1 MWITSTQVFQILYV
15 ETMPLQLFG
24 DESIRKNYFFALIL
38 LNNMDV
44 KKTRKTLSDY
54 ALRQRNKIHMFTAT
68 TGLRKQILKE
78 VLSYDF
84 EVVIVEDLKFKFRKS
99 LSRQICLRSAFE
111 FASTRNIDRIVL
123 DRSNAQVKDLITYQK
138 SSRKFPTLP
147 ENLHHI
153 ASRQEPLLWLPDIF
167 AWSYGAGGLWRE
179 KIDHKISH
187 IIRV

>member
-1 MWITSTQVFQILYV
+1 MIFYA
-15 ETMPLQLFG
+15 FG
-24 DESIRKNYFFALIL
+24 DESVRNRYIFSLILIKPVLMPSIRKS
-38 LNNMDV
+38 LNNFSRV
-44 KKTRKTLSDY
+44 NRS
-54 ALRQRNKIHMFTAT
+54 KIHMFGGTV
-68 TGLRKQILKE
+68 GFKRKVLKE
-78 VLSYDF
+78 VMSY
-84 EVVIVEDLKFKFRKS
+84 ELEIVIIEDLNFRFRKS
-99 LSRQICLRSAFE
+99 LSRQICLRSGFE
-111 FASTRNIDRIVL
+111 YISKFDIERIVL
-123 DRSNAQVKDLITYQK
+123 DRSNSQEKDLITYKK

>member
-1 MWITSTQVFQILYV
+1 MPYQIYL
-15 ETMPLQLFG
+15 
-24 DESIRKNYFFALIL
+24 DESVRSSYLVVSALIENKKVREIRKSVKNFARF
-38 LNNMDV
+38 N
-44 KKTRKTLSDY
+44 RKNL
-54 ALRQRNKIHMFTAT
+54 HMFHAS
-68 TGLRKQILKE
+68 TGFKLRVLNE
-78 VLSYDF
+78 VLSYDL

-123 DRSNAQVKDLITYQK
+123 DRSNSQEKDLITYKK

>member
-1 MWITSTQVFQILYV
+1 VFFYA
-15 ETMPLQLFG
+15 FG
-24 DESIRKNYFFALIL
+24 DESVRNRYIFSLILIKPVLMPSIRKS
-38 LNNMDV
+38 LNNFSRVNRSKIDMFGGTV
-44 KKTRKTLSDY
+44 GFKRKV
-54 ALRQRNKIHMFTAT
+54 
-68 TGLRKQILKE
+68 LKE
-78 VLSYDF
+78 VVSY
-84 EVVIVEDLKFKFRKS
+84 ELEIVIIEDLNFRFRKS
-99 LSRQICLRSAFE
+99 LSRQICLRSGFE
-111 FASTRNIDRIVL
+111 YISKFDIERIVL
-123 DRSNAQVKDLITYQK
+123 DRSNSQEKDLITYKK

>member
-1 MWITSTQVFQILYV
+1 MPKQIYL
-15 ETMPLQLFG
+15 
-24 DESIRKNYFFALIL
+24 DESVRKNYVIPLVIVDTQKINEIRKSLKLF
-38 LNNMDV
+38 V
-44 KKTRKTLSDY
+44 KMNHK
-54 ALRQRNKIHMFTAT
+54 NIHMFKANKVFKN
-68 TGLRKQILKE
+68 RILKE
-78 VLSYDF
+78 VMSYNLQI
-84 EVVIVEDLKFKFRKS
+84 VIVEDLNFRYRKY

-111 FASTRNIDRIVL
+111 YAAQMDVHRIVL
-123 DRSNAQVKDLITYQK
+123 DRSSSQEKDLITYKK

>member
-1 MWITSTQVFQILYV
+1 MFKANKVF
-15 ETMPLQLFG
+15 
-24 DESIRKNYFFALIL
+24 KN
-38 LNNMDV
+38 
-44 KKTRKTLSDY
+44 R
-54 ALRQRNKIHMFTAT
+54 
-68 TGLRKQILKE
+68 ILKE
-78 VLSYDF
+78 VMSYNLQI
-84 EVVIVEDLKFKFRKS
+84 VIVEDLNFRYCKY

-111 FASTRNIDRIVL
+111 YAAQMDVDRIVL
-123 DRSNAQVKDLITYQK
+123 DRSSSQEKDLITYKK
-138 SSRKFPTLP
+138 SSRKFPSLP

>member
-1 MWITSTQVFQILYV
+1 M
-15 ETMPLQLFG
+15 FG
-24 DESIRKNYFFALIL
+24 GTVGFKRK
-38 LNNMDV
+38 V
-44 KKTRKTLSDY
+44 
-54 ALRQRNKIHMFTAT
+54 
-68 TGLRKQILKE
+68 LKE
-78 VLSYDF
+78 VMRYEL
-84 EVVIVEDLKFKFRKS
+84 EIVIIEDLNFRYRKY

-111 FASTRNIDRIVL
+111 YAAQMDVDRIVL
-123 DRSNAQVKDLITYQK
+123 DRSSSQEKDLITYKK

>member
-1 MWITSTQVFQILYV
+1 MPKQIYI
-15 ETMPLQLFG
+15 
-24 DESIRKNYFFALIL
+24 DESVRKNYVIPLVIVDTQKINEIRKSLKLF
-38 LNNMDV
+38 V
-44 KKTRKTLSDY
+44 K
-54 ALRQRNKIHMFTAT
+54 RNHKNIQMFKANKVFKN
-68 TGLRKQILKE
+68 RILKE
-78 VLSYDF
+78 VMSYNLQI
-84 EVVIVEDLKFKFRKS
+84 VIVEDLNFRYRKY

-111 FASTRNIDRIVL
+111 YAAQMDVDRIVL
-123 DRSNAQVKDLITYQK
+123 DRSSSQEKDLITYKK
-138 SSRKFPTLP
+138 SSRKFPSLP

>member
-1 MWITSTQVFQILYV
+1 M
-15 ETMPLQLFG
+15 FG
-24 DESIRKNYFFALIL
+24 GTVGFKRK
-38 LNNMDV
+38 V
-44 KKTRKTLSDY
+44 
-54 ALRQRNKIHMFTAT
+54 
-68 TGLRKQILKE
+68 LKE
-78 VLSYDF
+78 VVSY
-84 EVVIVEDLKFKFRKS
+84 ELEIVIIEDLNFRFRKS
-99 LSRQICLRSAFE
+99 LSRQICLRSGFE
-111 FASTRNIDRIVL
+111 YISKFDIERIVL
-123 DRSNAQVKDLITYQK
+123 DRSNSQEKDLITYKK

>member
-1 MWITSTQVFQILYV
+1 
-15 ETMPLQLFG
+15 
-24 DESIRKNYFFALIL
+24 
-38 LNNMDV
+38 
-44 KKTRKTLSDY
+44 
-54 ALRQRNKIHMFTAT
+54 
-68 TGLRKQILKE
+68 
-78 VLSYDF
+78 LSYDI
-84 EVVIVEDLKFKFRKS
+84 ETVIVEDSKFSTRKY
-99 LSRQICLRSAFE
+99 LSRQICLRAAFE
-111 FASTRNIDRIVL
+111 YAALKRSDRIVL
-123 DRSNAQVKDLITYQK
+123 DRSSSQVKDLITYKK

>member
-1 MWITSTQVFQILYV
+1 
-15 ETMPLQLFG
+15 MPSHVYL
-24 DESIRKNYFFALIL
+24 DESIRTTYLIVMIL
-38 LNNMDV
+38 IGDENLV
-44 KKTRKTLSDY
+44 RTRKSV
-54 ALRQRNKIHMFTAT
+54 RNFAKKNRKNLHMFHAT
-68 TGLRKQILKE
+68 PGFKNKVLNE
-78 VLSYDF
+78 VMGYDY
-84 EVVIVEDLKFKFRKS
+84 EIVIIEDLNFRYRKY

-111 FASTRNIDRIVL
+111 YAAQIDVDRIVL
-123 DRSNAQVKDLITYQK
+123 DRSSSQEKDLITYKK

>member
-1 MWITSTQVFQILYV
+1 
-15 ETMPLQLFG
+15 MPSHVYL
-24 DESIRKNYFFALIL
+24 DESIRTTYLIVMIL
-38 LNNMDV
+38 IGDKHLV
-44 KKTRKTLSDY
+44 RTRKSV
-54 ALRQRNKIHMFTAT
+54 RNFAKKNRKNLHMFHAT
-68 TGLRKQILKE
+68 PGFKNKVLNE
-78 VLSYDF
+78 VMSYDY
-84 EVVIVEDLKFKFRKS
+84 EIVVIEDLNFRNRKY

-111 FASTRNIDRIVL
+111 YAAQMDVHRIVL
-123 DRSNAQVKDLITYQK
+123 DRSSSQEKDLITYKK

>member
-1 MWITSTQVFQILYV
+1 MFKANKVF
-15 ETMPLQLFG
+15 
-24 DESIRKNYFFALIL
+24 KN
-38 LNNMDV
+38 
-44 KKTRKTLSDY
+44 R
-54 ALRQRNKIHMFTAT
+54 
-68 TGLRKQILKE
+68 ILKE
-78 VLSYDF
+78 VMSYNLQI
-84 EVVIVEDLKFKFRKS
+84 VIVEDLNFRYRKY

-111 FASTRNIDRIVL
+111 YAAQMDVDRIVL
-123 DRSNAQVKDLITYQK
+123 DRSSSQEKDLITYKK
-138 SSRKFPTLP
+138 SSRKFPSLP

>member
-1 MWITSTQVFQILYV
+1 MNKAHKRLKRRIL
-15 ETMPLQLFG
+15 
-24 DESIRKNYFFALIL
+24 N
-38 LNNMDV
+38 DV
-44 KKTRKTLSDY
+44 MTYDLKT
-54 ALRQRNKIHMFTAT
+54 
-68 TGLRKQILKE
+68 
-78 VLSYDF
+78 
-84 EVVIVEDLKFKFRKS
+84 VIVEDLNFRYRKY

-111 FASTRNIDRIVL
+111 YAAQMDVDRIVL
-123 DRSNAQVKDLITYQK
+123 DRSSSQEKDLITYKK